1 MIYFT
6 DAEIDQLISEDF
18 PYYDLTSLSIKLG
31 SKVARISFATRQNT
45 VICGTEE
52 VLKIFEK
59 FKITPTLFSFSGE
72 QIEAGIKFLEG
83 EGLAKNVHAI
93 WRTTANL
100 LEFASGVATR
110 TRSLVEAANAVVE
123 GIPIVTSRKTIPF
136 TKKIAMKAV
145 RIGGAHIHRL
155 NLSDSILIFDNH
167 IKFLGGL
174 ELLVKKIPEIRKQAP
189 GKRLTVEVKTTEEAL
204 LMAKSTIDCLQIDKM
219 GASDLSKLVVELKK
233 INPKLFISASG
244 NINEENIGSYAETG
258 IDMIITSYPYY
269 GKPADLQVNIE
280 PVFDL

>member
-52 VLKIFEK
+52 VVKIFEK
-59 FKITPTLFSFSGE
+59 FKIIPTLFSFSGE
-72 QIEAGIKFLEG
+72 QIESGIKFLEG
-83 EGLAKNVHAI
+83 EGLAQNVHAI
-93 WRTTANL
+93 L

-110 TRSLVEAANAVVE
+110 TKNLVDAANEVVE
-123 GIPIVTSRKTIPF
+123 GLPIVTTRKTIPF

-145 RIGGAHIHRL
+145 RIGGGHIHRL

-167 IKFLGGL
+167 IKFLGGI
-174 ELLVKKIPEIRKQAP
+174 ELLLKKIPEIRKRAP
-189 GKRLTVEVKTTEEAL
+189 GKRITVEVKTKEEAL
-204 LMAKSTIDCLQIDKM
+204 LMAKLSIDCLQIDKM
-219 GASDLSKLVVELKK
+219 PANELLKLVPELKK
-233 INPKLFISASG
+233 INPHLFISASG
-244 NINEENIGSYAETG
+244 NIEEDNIREFAATG

-269 GKPADLQVNIE
+269 GRPADLNVNIE